1 MDAFA
6 AMEECLQLAST
17 RGAGAVAE
25 IKQRLSHPD
34 WRVRYAAAVAL
45 GDRRAAEAVP
55 ELLAALAAEDAAPL
69 FSQPRSLGG
78 GPAGSPAAR
87 EVDEILRATPPEVLE
102 AWRRRGRLKQ
112 AICLALAEI
121 GPAAKEAMPIL
132 RRYAVDQ
139 SQDYAVRA
147 AACHALGRIAP
158 EANRDVLLQASQDE
172 EWCTRT
178 EARKALRRVS
188 AAG

>member
-1 MDAFA
+1 MKESFP
-6 AMEECLQLAST
+6 AMEECLRWAAE
-17 RGAGAVAE
+17 RGAAAARDL
-25 IKQRLSHPD
+25 QARLAHSD

-45 GDRRAAEAVP
+45 GDLRAAEAVP
-55 ELLAALAAEDAAPL
+55 ALLKALKAEDEAPL

-78 GPAGSPAAR
+78 GSAGSPAAR
-87 EVDEILRATPPEVLE
+87 EADEILRTTPPEVLE

-121 GPAAKEAMPIL
+121 GEAAQEAVPIL

-139 SQDYAVRA
+139 GQDYAVRA
-147 AACHALGRIAP
+147 AACHALGRIAA
-158 EANRDVLLQASQDE
+158 EDNRDILTQASQDE

-178 EARKALRRVS
+178 EARKALQRLR
-188 AAG
+188 G